1 MTTTCAMC
9 GLTIGRR
16 PGCVFRPLSPKNA
29 AQRARCFR
37 LWAERE
43 RQARLAAE
51 RRLRKL
57 GGGPPRG

>member
-16 PGCVFRPLSPKNA
+16 PGCAFRPLSPKNA

-57 GGGPPRG
+57 GVLP